1 MREKWRVNIKYGKIS
16 TQMRSDVT
24 SENPPLEIEGVKYKY
39 GPAKLAS
46 RLIKIE
52 GEKGGKEEETA
63 P

>member
-1 MREKWRVNIKYGKIS
+1 
-16 TQMRSDVT
+16 MRSDVT